1 MKALV
6 CDTCLRANLP
16 LIEFRILT
24 EDTRTQKSHLCPRCM
39 EQILRR
45 TNRTTYGAPNTGI
58 KVPTRSPRHEI
69 DIPIEDK

>member
-1 MKALV
+1 MKAFV
-6 CDTCLRANLP
+6 CDTCLKANLP

-45 TNRTTYGAPNTGI
+45 INRTTYGAPKTGI
-58 KVPTRSPRHEI
+58 KFPTRNPRHEI

>member
-45 TNRTTYGAPNTGI
+45 TNRNTYGAPKTGI
-58 KVPTRSPRHEI
+58 KFPTRNPSHEI